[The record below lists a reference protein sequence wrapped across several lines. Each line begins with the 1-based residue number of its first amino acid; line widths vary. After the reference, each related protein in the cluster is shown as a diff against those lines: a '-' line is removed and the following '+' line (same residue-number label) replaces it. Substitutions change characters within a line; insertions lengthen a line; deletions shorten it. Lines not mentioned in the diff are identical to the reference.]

1 MDQLK
6 ARAALARSW
15 LFEHALPVWWE
26 RGWDSETQCFHERL
40 QLDGSVTPPE
50 PRRVRVQARQTIVY
64 ALAGELGWD
73 GPWRDAVKAGADVL
87 LSVALRGDGGTRHL
101 LGPDGFP
108 LDERRDL
115 YDSAFVLLGLS
126 EAARALDKRADLIA
140 AADKLGGWIHWYWED
155 PEGGFAEGDVCPTPP
170 RRQNPHM
177 HLFEALLSFYQ
188 TTGDALHLER
198 ASNIAR
204 LFRDKLYDAEHGA
217 LPEYYDAAWRPM
229 ADEIGRIVEPG
240 HHFEWSWL
248 LRRWH
253 AMGGGDLNAEA
264 EKLRHHAEKYGVAE
278 NGAVYDELHIS
289 GAPRKTKSRLWPH
302 TERIKANVA
311 LVEATRDEG
320 AAAAAAHAFD
330 TLMAYCDTPTRG
342 LWFDVRK
349 EDGVFVQEPA
359 KASSFY
365 HVMFALRELIR
376 VSEKLGG

>member
-1 MDQLK
+1 MEQLH

-15 LFEHALPVWWE
+15 LFEHALPIWWE
-26 RGWDSETQCFHERL
+26 RGWDAEARCFHERL
-40 QLDGSVTPPE
+40 KLDGSNTPPE

-64 ALAGELGWD
+64 ALAGELGWS
-73 GPWRDAVKAGADVL
+73 GPWRDAVEAGADVL
-87 LSVALRGDGGTRHL
+87 LTAALRSDGGTRHL
-101 LGPDGFP
+101 LAPDGFP
-108 LDERRDL
+108 LDDRRDL

-126 EAARALDKRADLIA
+126 EAARALGKRADLVA

-155 PEGGFAEGDVCPTPP
+155 PEGGFAEGEVCPTPP

-177 HLFEALLSFYQ
+177 HLFEALLSFHQ

-204 LFRDKLYDAEHGA
+204 LFRDKLYNAEHGV
-217 LPEYYDAAWRPM
+217 LPEYYDAKWGVL
-229 ADEIGRIVEPG
+229 ADELGQIVEPG

-253 AMGGGDLNAEA
+253 ALGGGDLNAEA
-264 EKLRHHAEKYGVAE
+264 EKLRQHAEKHGVAAD
-278 NGAVYDELHIS
+278 GAVYDELYIDGS
-289 GAPRKTKSRLWPH
+289 PRKQKSRLWPH

-311 LVEATRDEG
+311 RVEATRDEG
-320 AAAAAAHAFD
+320 AAAAAVHAFD
-330 TLMAYCDTPTRG
+330 TLMTYCDAPTPG

-349 EDGVFVQEPA
+349 EDGSFVQEPA

-376 VSEKLGG
+376 VSDALRG